1 MRAPAP
7 RPVHTYQ
14 REATPSEHAQW
25 DKAAPKL
32 GLPVGKAGTA
42 VDLWLNKQVRKVY
55 LKTIN
60 VSVLA
65 RHHELSVGGL
75 VDTRARAT
83 THRRGTLSIR

>member
-42 VDLWLNKQVRKVY
+42 VDLWLSSISKSAKSTSR
-55 LKTIN
+55 
-60 VSVLA
+60 
-65 RHHELSVGGL
+65 LSM
-75 VDTRARAT
+75 
-83 THRRGTLSIR
+83 